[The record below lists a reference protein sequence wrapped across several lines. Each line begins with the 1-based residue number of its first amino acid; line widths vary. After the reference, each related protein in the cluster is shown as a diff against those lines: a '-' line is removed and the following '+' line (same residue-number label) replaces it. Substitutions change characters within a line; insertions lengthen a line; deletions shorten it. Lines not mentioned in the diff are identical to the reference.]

1 MLGVEIYDHY
11 GQTEAGMLINNHHH
25 PALCQPIRP
34 GCMGRAM
41 PGWKAAILKM
51 DADEIAPSGEPGRL
65 AFDLR
70 ESPLAWFRGYAGE
83 PEKSAEQFS
92 PDERWYLG
100 GHIESAAG
108 AGSFYFASR
117 DHHVKIMAGYRIITL

>member
-41 PGWKAAILKM
+41 PGWKAASLKM
-51 DADEIAPSGEPGRL
+51 DADEIAPNGALGRL
-65 AFDLR
+65 AFDLN
-70 ESPLAWFRGYAGE
+70 ESPLEIGRGEGRERECRYVSIAEVAGE
-83 PEKSAEQFS
+83 FKKKQENK
-92 PDERWYLG
+92 
-100 GHIESAAG
+100 
-108 AGSFYFASR
+108 
-117 DHHVKIMAGYRIITL
+117 V